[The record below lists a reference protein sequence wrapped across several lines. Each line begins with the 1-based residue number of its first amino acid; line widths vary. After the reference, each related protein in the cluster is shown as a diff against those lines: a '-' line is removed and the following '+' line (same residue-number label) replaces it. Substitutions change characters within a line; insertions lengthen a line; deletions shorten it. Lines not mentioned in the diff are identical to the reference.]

1 MKNFIFSLLAAG
13 AGIALNYAMNLPL
26 ISGIFAGLFAFLIA
40 YVVLVRRSFGK
51 LNRLVQVAMAEV
63 QAAQSQPDPAA
74 QVQCLDKGIALM
86 ADGFKLSK
94 EQFLMEGILKGQ
106 VGSLHYQGAALY
118 MQMKLRED
126 MQRNNVK
133 SRQLQAKANKRF
145 KEAKVFLLEAN
156 KRPWQIKLTRNW
168 QAMGML
174 AALHF
179 RDGEKEQA
187 VECLKS
193 VRGPG
198 GSDPMFWGVYA
209 WLLHESNR
217 KSDALLE
224 LNSGLEKNKNSQALT
239 GMIKSIQNKEP
250 LDFTGFGMSWF
261 MFFPEHLTP
270 KIAMKLQAQMDEGAN
285 QPMSRAMRR
294 KMNRQK

>member
-1 MKNFIFSLLAAG
+1 MIAALG
-13 AGIALNYAMNLPL
+13 GVGLNAALGLPL
-26 ISGIFAGLFAFLIA
+26 ISGLFAGFVFFLIA
-40 YVVLVRRSFGK
+40 YVVFVRRSFGK
-51 LNRLVQVAMAEV
+51 LNTLVQSAMSEV
-63 QAAQSQPDPAA
+63 QAAQGQQDPAV
-74 QVQCLDKGIALM
+74 QVACLDKGIAVM
-86 ADGFKLSK
+86 TDGFSLAK
-94 EQFLMEGILKGQ
+94 EQFLMSGILKGQ

-126 MQRNNVK
+126 LQRNNVK

-145 KEAKVFLLEAN
+145 KAAKTFLVEAN

-168 QAMGML
+168 QGMGML
-174 AALHF
+174 AALHL
-179 RDGEKEQA
+179 RDGEKDQA
-187 VECLKS
+187 IECLKK

-209 WLLHESNR
+209 WALHVSDR

-224 LNSGLEKNKNSQALT
+224 LNAGLEKNKNSPALT
-239 GMIKSIQNKEP
+239 NMIQSIQNKEP
-250 LDFTGFGMSWF
+250 LDFTGFGMNWF

-270 KIAMKLQAQMDEGAN
+270 SIAMKLQAQMDDGAN

-294 KMNRQK
+294 KMKRQK